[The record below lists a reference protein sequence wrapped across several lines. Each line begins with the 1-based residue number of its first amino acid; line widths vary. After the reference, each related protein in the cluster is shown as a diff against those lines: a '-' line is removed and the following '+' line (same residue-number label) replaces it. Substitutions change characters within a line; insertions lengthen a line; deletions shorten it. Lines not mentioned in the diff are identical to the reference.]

1 MTSSRN
7 QILGN
12 IRRGLQ
18 RDLLT
23 GDALDSVRER
33 LRQHPA
39 NTIPAR
45 SQLPR
50 AAQIELFEQMATEA
64 AAELIPLDALT
75 QLPAAVSAFCRDH
88 HIETLVSAQDPEL
101 VELDWGNPDAL
112 RIEQRVAR
120 AGDQASLTTCFC
132 AIAETGTLM
141 LHSGPT
147 SPTTLNFLPDTHLVL
162 LRQSQIVGDYEQA
175 WERLRARGAEMPRTV
190 NMITGPSRSADIEQK
205 LQMGA
210 HGPKRLII
218 LLLRD

>member
-23 GDALDSVRER
+23 GDALDQVRTR
-33 LRQHPA
+33 LREHPA
-39 NTIPAR
+39 NTVPAR
-45 SQLPR
+45 SQLPQDQ
-50 AAQIELFEQMATEA
+50 QIALFESMANEA
-64 AAELIPLDALT
+64 AAELIELKTLEALPGT
-75 QLPAAVSAFCRDH
+75 VAEFCRENGIDQ
-88 HIETLVSAQDPEL
+88 LVSASDPAL
-101 VELDWGNPDAL
+101 TALDWSGIDNL
-112 RIEQRVAR
+112 EITHRVAQ
-120 AGDQASLTTCFC
+120 AGDSASLTTSFC
-132 AIAETGTLM
+132 GIAETGTLM
-141 LHSGPT
+141 LLSGPH

-162 LRQSQIVGDYEQA
+162 LKQSQIVGAYEEA
-175 WERLRARGAEMPRTV
+175 WARLRQHSDAMPRTV